1 MRPFAKL
8 CARPHVPRDQKKP
21 TAAKKRRNH
30 VGPQVRRL
38 RSVNQ
43 WSQADLAAAC
53 QLHGWDAGRDIVA
66 RIESGLRQITDHEL
80 IVLAHVLGTTVAE
93 LIGET
98 PLTSDPGKLREQL
111 AARRAL
117 RAGKA
122 LPDLLPPS

>member
-1 MRPFAKL
+1 
-8 CARPHVPRDQKKP
+8 VPRDQKKP
-21 TAAKKRRNH
+21 TAAKERRNH

-66 RIESGLRQITDHEL
+66 RMESGLRQITDHEL
-80 IVLAHVLGTTVAE
+80 IVLAHVMGTTVAE

-98 PLTSDPGKLREQL
+98 PLPTDPDTLRTL
-111 AARRAL
+111 LSARRAL

-122 LPDLLPPS
+122 ISNLLPPH

>member
-1 MRPFAKL
+1 M
-8 CARPHVPRDQKKP
+8 PRDQKKP
-21 TAAKKRRNH
+21 TAAKERRNH

-43 WSQADLAAAC
+43 WSQSDLAAAC

-66 RIESGLRQITDHEL
+66 RIESSLRQITDHEL
-80 IVLAHVLGTTVAE
+80 IVLAYVLGTTVAE

-98 PLTSDPGKLREQL
+98 PLPASSEELHAQL

-122 LPDLLPPS
+122 LPDLLPPN

>member
-1 MRPFAKL
+1 
-8 CARPHVPRDQKKP
+8 VPRDQKKP
-21 TAAKKRRNH
+21 TAAKERRNH
-30 VGPQVRRL
+30 AGPQVRRL

-80 IVLAHVLGTTVAE
+80 IVLAYVLGTTVAE

-98 PLTSDPGKLREQL
+98 PLTSDLEKLRTQL
-111 AARRAL
+111 ATRRAL

>member
-1 MRPFAKL
+1 M
-8 CARPHVPRDQKKP
+8 PRDQKKP
-21 TAAKKRRNH
+21 TAAKNRRNH

-38 RSVNQ
+38 RAVSQ

-53 QLHGWDAGRDIVA
+53 QLYGWDAGRDIVA

-98 PLTSDPGKLREQL
+98 QLPNDPEKLRAQL
-111 AARRAL
+111 AARRAQ
-117 RAGKA
+117 REGKA
-122 LPDLLPPS
+122 LPDLLPPN